1 MSSIFDIRARQI
13 FDSRGTPTLEVEVE
27 LDSGAIGRAA
37 VPSGASTGKH
47 EAIELRDGDDFYGG
61 KSVIQAIENV
71 NDDIFEALSGLEAEK
86 QISIDNTLINL
97 DGTPNKSRLGA
108 NAILGVS
115 LAVAKA
121 MANELA
127 MPLYRYIGGVYGC
140 QLPLP
145 MINILN
151 GGAHANNTIDI
162 QEFMIMP
169 ISSGSFSE
177 SMMMGYDVFQS
188 LKKIIHAK
196 GLSTTVGDEGGF
208 APNLTSS
215 EEALDL
221 LMEAV
226 QKAGYEPGTDIVFAL
241 DAAATEFYKDGMYH
255 IAGKQMSSEQLIT
268 YYAQLV
274 ESYPLFSLEDGM
286 AEDDWQGWE
295 QLTDHLGSQLQLV
308 GDDLFVTNMD
318 RLEKGIESDVA
329 NSILIKPNQV
339 GTLSETASVIQA
351 AKEAG
356 YTTIMS
362 HRSGETED
370 TTIADLAVAFNCG
383 QIKTG
388 SMCRTDRMAKYNQL
402 LRIEEELNMQRMDLT
417 EELDA

>member
-27 LDSGAIGRAA
+27 LESGAVGRAA

-47 EAIELRDGDDFYGG
+47 EAVELRDGDDFYGG
-61 KSVIQAIENV
+61 KAVIQAIDHV
-71 NDDIFEALSGLEAEK
+71 NDEIFDALTGLDAER

-108 NAILGVS
+108 NAILGTS
-115 LAVAKA
+115 LAVAHA
-121 MANELA
+121 MANELD
-127 MPLYRYIGGVYGC
+127 MPLYRYIGGIYGC

-145 MINILN
+145 MINVLN

-177 SMMMGYDVFQS
+177 SMMMGHDVFQA
-188 LKKIIHAK
+188 LKKVLHEK
-196 GLSTTVGDEGGF
+196 GFSTTVGDEGGF
-208 APNLTSS
+208 APNLKTS

-241 DAAATEFYKDGMYH
+241 DAAATEFYKDGVYH
-255 IAGKQMSSEQLIT
+255 LAGKKLTSQELVD
-268 YYAQLV
+268 YYAQLA

-286 AEDDWQGWE
+286 AEDDWEGWE
-295 QLTDHLGSQLQLV
+295 LLTDRLDNQLQLV
-308 GDDLFVTNMD
+308 GDDLFVTNLE
-318 RLEKGIESDVA
+318 RLEKGIESGVA
-329 NSILIKPNQV
+329 NAILIKPNQI

-356 YTTIMS
+356 YSTVMS

-402 LRIEEELNMQRMDLT
+402 LRIEEEVTVQKLDLT
-417 EELDA
+417 EDDV